1 MPLWAVLECTV
12 RSLLQNNI
20 GEVLL
25 NTFGANTFG
34 AVLQYTF
41 EAILLQVLQCGHVVS
56 QYYLLHIWA
65 PLDCVNCL
73 HVNILYYCNYE
84 HTWLTNFVLIF
95 FRCTTKSECSNIKEG
110 YWLPS
115 VKNKCLSLEFKDHP
129 LGFGYKLDADIS
141 SVNFYCIWESIKLTW

>member
-65 PLDCVNCL
+65 PLDCVNLLCMWIYCIIAIM
-73 HVNILYYCNYE
+73 NILD
-84 HTWLTNFVLIF
+84 WLILFLF
-95 FRCTTKSECSNIKEG
+95 FSDV
-110 YWLPS
+110 P
-115 VKNKCLSLEFKDHP
+115 LSLNALILKKDIGCH
-129 LGFGYKLDADIS
+129 LSKMNVWAWSLRTTLLDLAT
-141 SVNFYCIWESIKLTW
+141 NWMQTFLR